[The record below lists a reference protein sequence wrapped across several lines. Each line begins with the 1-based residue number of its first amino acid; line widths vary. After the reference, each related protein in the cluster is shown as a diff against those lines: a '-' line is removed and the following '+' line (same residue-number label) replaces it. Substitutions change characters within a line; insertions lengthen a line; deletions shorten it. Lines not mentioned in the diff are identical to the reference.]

1 MYIKVNGDI
10 IVEYSINQLILDNP
24 NVSFPSD
31 ITEEILNHF
40 SVYPY
45 IQLERPVIDEKTQK
59 LELGS
64 FYYSAEHN
72 SWVRDWNILQKS
84 PEEINEWLAQKATEV
99 RSKRN
104 SLLEETDFYGLSD
117 VTMPDN
123 IRQYRQAL
131 RDVTSQPGFPENV
144 VWPIKE

>member
-1 MYIKVNGDI
+1 MYIKVTDDS
-10 IVEYSINQLILDNP
+10 IVEYSINQLLLDNP
-24 NVSFPSD
+24 SISFPSD
-31 ITEEILNHF
+31 ITEEILNYF
-40 SVYPY
+40 SVYACV
-45 IQLERPVIDEKTQK
+45 QLNPPVIDEKIQK
-59 LELGS
+59 LEPGD
-64 FYYSAEHN
+64 FYYSAEHS

-131 RDVTSQPGFPENV
+131 RDITSQPGFPENV